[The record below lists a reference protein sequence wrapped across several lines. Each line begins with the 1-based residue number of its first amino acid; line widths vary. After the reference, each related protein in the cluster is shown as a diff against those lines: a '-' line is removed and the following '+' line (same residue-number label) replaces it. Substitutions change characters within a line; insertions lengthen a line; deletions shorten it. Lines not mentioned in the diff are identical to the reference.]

1 MYPKSYKTE
10 FIKGLYDACNTFLAF
25 MDHIEVDFSSDKS
38 ARYTVTEDF
47 DVTYPKTIEESLL
60 INETAPHRII

>member
-1 MYPKSYKTE
+1 
-10 FIKGLYDACNTFLAF
+10 

-47 DVTYPKTIEESLL
+47 EVVYPDDISESLK
-60 INETAPHRII
+60 INETAPNRII